1 MKFFIDENLPHVLA
15 QPLNALFFSHQFRS
29 CQDEDLGGVKD
40 IPLFHALHDRG
51 FCAIITSDSNQV
63 VRNDDERRVLHDNK
77 IHWIGVK
84 QPAAKGLHLLA
95 TWNANITAAMPHI
108 LAEVAC
114 ENVVPSYFATK
125 GVAVEA
131 NQRMRSGPLWLDK
144 WS

>member
-1 MKFFIDENLPHVLA
+1 VKFFIDENLPHVLT
-15 QPLNALFFSHQFRS
+15 QPLNALFLGHEFRS
-29 CQDEDLGGVKD
+29 CDDEGFSGVKD
-40 IPLFHALHDRG
+40 IPLFHKIHDRG

-63 VRNDDERRVLHDNK
+63 VRNDDERRALHDNK

-108 LAEVAC
+108 LAAVTC
-114 ENVVPSYFATK
+114 EETVPSYFATL
-125 GVAVEA
+125 GVAIEA
-131 NQRMRSGPLWLDK
+131 GQRVRVGPLWLDK